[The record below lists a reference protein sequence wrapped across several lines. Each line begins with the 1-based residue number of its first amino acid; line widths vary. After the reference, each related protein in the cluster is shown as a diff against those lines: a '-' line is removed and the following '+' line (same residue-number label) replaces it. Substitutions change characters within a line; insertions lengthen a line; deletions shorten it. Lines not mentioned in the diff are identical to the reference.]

1 MNRVR
6 GGFSLHDKYDPTKC
20 PKTRGIYGQCGGVR
34 CVDCCKQI
42 SDTDIIECSK
52 CGYQT
57 TVPCFFEEEYS

>member
-6 GGFSLHDKYDPTKC
+6 GGQSLHFEYDPNKC
-20 PKTRGIYGQCGGVR
+20 PKTQGIYGKCGTSR

-42 SDTDIIECSK
+42 PDTDIIECAK

-57 TVPCFFEEEYS
+57 TVPCFFDEEYS